1 MRIACPTC
9 QKPCSSRGS
18 LTMHMNAMHLS
29 LSPSQLAQ
37 IEAYKGRV
45 LEKGEAEREFGLVKP
60 SEEK

>member
-1 MRIACPTC
+1 
-9 QKPCSSRGS
+9 
-18 LTMHMNAMHLS
+18 MHMNAMHLS